1 MAHPTPPGEGP
12 AYPSY
17 TTTQRTERN
26 ESAMD
31 DLIDRTRA
39 GQRSAHRQ
47 PCPVAGPAEAT

>member
-1 MAHPTPPGEGP
+1 MTPRTHEAP
-12 AYPSY
+12 YPSY

-47 PCPVAGPAEAT
+47 PCPAAGPAEAT